1 MNTPGSP
8 GEDQKA
14 ATRAGWDAAASGWD
28 AHGDVIHKWLRRPTE
43 AMLSMAGV
51 ARGARVLDVAA
62 GAGDQTLT
70 IAEHVGRSGY
80 VLATDLSAAILERA
94 SANAARAGHVNV
106 ETRVADGESL
116 GVPEASFD
124 AAICRLGLMFF
135 ADPLAGLAEMRR
147 ALRPG
152 GGLCTMVFAGPD
164 TNPCLTI
171 LMCSARRHAGLP
183 PADPFKPGSLMSLG
197 RRGRMDELFRRAGF
211 CDVATTAVDAVF
223 HLPSVDAYLDFVR
236 QSAAPVIAVLA
247 GLGPSAR
254 AAAWDDIRERLRVF
268 ETSGGWAGPNELLL
282 TAGRR
287 RDKPDVRPGG
297 TLKRELL
304 RGRW

>member
-1 MNTPGSP
+1 MTVLASVDD
-8 GEDQKA
+8 DQKA
-14 ATRAGWDAAASGWD
+14 AMRAQWDAAAAGWDA
-28 AHGDVIHKWLRRPTE
+28 HRDVIHAWLRGPTE

-51 ARGARVLDVAA
+51 VPGARVLDVAA
-62 GAGDQTLT
+62 GAGDQTLML
-70 IAEHVGRSGY
+70 AEHVGRSGY
-80 VLATDLSAAILERA
+80 VLATDISAAILAKAHR
-94 SANAARAGHVNV
+94 NVARAGHRHV

-171 LMCSARRHAGLP
+171 LMSSARRHAGLP
-183 PADPFKPGSLMSLG
+183 PADPFQQGGLMSLG
-197 RRGRMDELFRRAGF
+197 RRGRMDELFHRAGF
-211 CDVATTAVDAVF
+211 CDVATTAVDAAF

-247 GLGPSAR
+247 GLGPAAR
-254 AAAWDDIRERLRVF
+254 AAAWDDIRERLLVF
-268 ETSGGWAGPNELLL
+268 ETADGWTGPNELLL
-282 TAGRR
+282 TAGRHCEQ
-287 RDKPDVRPGG
+287 
-297 TLKRELL
+297 T
-304 RGRW
+304 